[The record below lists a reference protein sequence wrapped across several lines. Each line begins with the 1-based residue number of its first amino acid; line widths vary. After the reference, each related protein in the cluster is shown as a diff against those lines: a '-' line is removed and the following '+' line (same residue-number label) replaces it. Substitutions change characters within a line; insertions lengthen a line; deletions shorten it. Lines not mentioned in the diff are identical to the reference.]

1 MIDHPRFGKIRSIVL
16 LKDVKAGEELFCDYG
31 YLISPNIRYYLDKY
45 FKSETAIKTI
55 YNLSKWFMNENDEEA
70 LVSWKKQFKY
80 IRKKIKDFQPYLGMF
95 KAFSSLIHTEL

>member
-1 MIDHPRFGKIRSIVL
+1 MIEHPRFGKIRSIVL

-31 YLISPNIRYYLDKY
+31 YLDKY

-55 YNLSKWFMNENDEEA
+55 YNLSKWFMNENDEEVLA
-70 LVSWKKQFKY
+70 SWKKQFKY
-80 IRKKIKDFQPYLGMF
+80 IRKKIKDFQPYLGML